1 MLESLSCY
9 FARHMPNNLTP
20 HESQLITLLREHTG
34 MAPTKAA
41 KALGITKEE
50 LAVAKQGLVNKGLVY
65 LANGG
70 RMMAN
75 GHALAILKDTRE
87 SMG

>member
-1 MLESLSCY
+1 
-9 FARHMPNNLTP
+9 
-20 HESQLITLLREHTG
+20 

-50 LAVAKQGLVNKGLVY
+50 LTVAKQGLVNKGLVY

-75 GHALAILKDTRE
+75 GHALAILMSRGRAWGRPSISLGQVLHRLEERAPLTHP
-87 SMG
+87 